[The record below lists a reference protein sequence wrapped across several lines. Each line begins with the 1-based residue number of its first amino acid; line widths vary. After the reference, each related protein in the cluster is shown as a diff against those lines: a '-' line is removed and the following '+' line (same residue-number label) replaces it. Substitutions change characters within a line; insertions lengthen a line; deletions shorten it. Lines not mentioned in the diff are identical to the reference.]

1 MHTFLAIAL
10 VVCAP
15 GYPGSTQ
22 EAQPAM
28 DALARELSQA
38 AHLPVTASY
47 DETAQGGLRSLQR
60 PDAGLVLATL
70 PFFLEHERDLH
81 LTAKLLA
88 VPQDGQPLQKWTL
101 VAGKDHPA
109 RLQGYAVQSLA
120 GDSPRFVRAVAPE
133 VPKDAKVTAS
143 SSVLSG
149 LRKAANGEKL
159 AVLLDGA
166 QAASLPTLPF
176 AQSLATVSSSEPLP
190 VAVVAT
196 VGKKISSAQWKALE
210 AAFKEAPKESLA
222 GIQMS
227 GFAPLDQAALSK
239 AREAYRKVK

>member
-1 MHTFLAIAL
+1 MHTLLAIAL

-15 GYPGSTQ
+15 GYPGSTG

-38 AHLPVTASY
+38 SHLTVTASY
-47 DETAQGGLRSLQR
+47 EQTAQGGLRSLKR
-60 PDAGLVLATL
+60 PEAGLVLATL

-81 LTAKLLA
+81 LRAKLLA

-101 VAGKDHPA
+101 VTGKDHPA
-109 RLQGYAVQSLA
+109 QLAGYAVQSLA
-120 GDSPRFVRAVAPE
+120 GDEPRFVRAVAPE
-133 VPKDAKVTAS
+133 VPKDARISAS

-166 QAASLPTLPF
+166 QAASLKTLPF
-176 AQSLATVSSSEPLP
+176 AQSLSTVSSSEAVP

-196 VGKKISSAQWKALE
+196 VGKKLNAAQWKAIE
-210 AAFKEAPKESLA
+210 AAFKGVPKESLA

-227 GFAPLDQAALSK
+227 GFAPLDDAALSK
-239 AREAYRKVK
+239 AREAYRKAQ

>member
-1 MHTFLAIAL
+1 MNTLLAVAL

-28 DALARELSQA
+28 DALARELSQGS
-38 AHLPVTASY
+38 HLTVTASY
-47 DETAQGGLRSLQR
+47 DETAQGGLRSVKR

-88 VPQDGQPLQKWTL
+88 VPQDGQPLQTWTL

-109 RLQGYAVQSLA
+109 QLDGYAVQSLA
-120 GDSPRFVRAVAPE
+120 GDAPRFVRAVAPL
-133 VPKDAKVTAS
+133 VPKDAHIAAS

-166 QAASLPTLPF
+166 QAASLKTLPF
-176 AQSLATVSSSEPLP
+176 AQSLATVSTSAPVP

-196 VGKKISSAQWKALE
+196 VGKKIPAAQWKALE
-210 AAFKEAPKESLA
+210 AAFKAVPKESLA

-227 GFAPLDQAALSK
+227 GFAPLDEAALSK
-239 AREAYRKVK
+239 AREAYRKAQ